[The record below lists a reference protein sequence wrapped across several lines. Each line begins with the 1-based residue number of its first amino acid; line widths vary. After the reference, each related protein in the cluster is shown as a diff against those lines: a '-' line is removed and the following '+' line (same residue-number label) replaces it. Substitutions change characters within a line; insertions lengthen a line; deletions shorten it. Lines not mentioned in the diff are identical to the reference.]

1 MSRSVLGPSRSPIPL
16 MPGALSPGVE
26 QLGCEVNNCNLCL
39 RDLTR
44 ESFNVLLYLLYCTFR
59 LHRRIWEDN
68 IKIGLPGVGRGGMD
82 WIDLAEDR
90 DIWRAPVN
98 AVMNLRFT

>member
-1 MSRSVLGPSRSPIPL
+1 MT
-16 MPGALSPGVE
+16 GALSPGVE
-26 QLGCEVNNCNLCL
+26 QLGCEVNNPNLCL

-68 IKIGLPGVGRGGMD
+68 IKIGLPGVGRGAWTG
-82 WIDLAEDR
+82 L
-90 DIWRAPVN
+90 IW
-98 AVMNLRFT
+98 LRIGTYGARL